1 MKQSCRR
8 IPSSLMTETEISS
21 KKHQASTI
29 SVIRLYCIKT
39 FSSGVFFSFIH
50 DFRRLYPKNY
60 EFNLKEQLRKSRTI
74 SMRCYNLSLSGMG
87 AIYFRAL
94 RMSAAI
100 AFCGRREFGLC
111 GKRQGT

>member
-39 FSSGVFFSFIH
+39 FSSGVFFSFNLFTILG
-50 DFRRLYPKNY
+50 DFILKNY
-60 EFNLKEQLRKSRTI
+60 EFNLKEQPE
-74 SMRCYNLSLSGMG
+74 
-87 AIYFRAL
+87 RAQPY
-94 RMSAAI
+94 R
-100 AFCGRREFGLC
+100 
-111 GKRQGT
+111 

>member
-50 DFRRLYPKNY
+50 DFILKNY
-60 EFNLKEQLRKSRTI
+60 EFNLEEQPE
-74 SMRCYNLSLSGMG
+74 
-87 AIYFRAL
+87 RAQPN
-94 RMSAAI
+94 R
-100 AFCGRREFGLC
+100 
-111 GKRQGT
+111 